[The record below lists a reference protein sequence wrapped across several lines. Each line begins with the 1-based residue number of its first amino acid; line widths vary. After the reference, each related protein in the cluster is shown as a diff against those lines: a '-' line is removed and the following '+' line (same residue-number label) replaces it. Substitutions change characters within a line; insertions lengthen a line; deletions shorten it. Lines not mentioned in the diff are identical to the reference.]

1 LAVCIV
7 ADLETL
13 CHVGFSPPEVFVK
26 RWDVSNLATNVGH
39 RLNSELGQ
47 AWVDIEQ
54 VSKIVGPGYNEL
66 INRLIIRL
74 NEITR
79 LADVV
84 VGAASSRYPLEG
96 TEPWMFEGNA
106 SAIRLRLEHASRKE
120 VLATLIGSTFER
132 RAEMFAAFQN
142 EWRDQV
148 IYQISQEPDGQ
159 NIPALDGLLRDVA
172 ELIELGTAFYR
183 LFCGHSLSPE
193 VRESLRSN
201 RSAYSRVAD
210 FLDAEI
216 ASEAKRDQELALA
229 TKEVEVAQQLAAQ
242 QAKARAAA
250 LNARL
255 EMQRLATET
264 KRKAAVEAKYG
275 TDEARATARSAKAE
289 EKRAER
295 KAREEARKQRAA
307 EKAAQRGLKTYRA
320 EEASPRVEH

>member
-1 LAVCIV
+1 M
-7 ADLETL
+7 
-13 CHVGFSPPEVFVK
+13 K